1 MEQKMVTNSLI
12 EDNPTYSR
20 YEMPIADGH
29 IAAAYYRIE
38 GENVVL
44 VHTEV
49 PFDYSGEGIGSK
61 FAKGVFDA
69 IRQSGQKRYRL
80 VLSWPNSPIAIR
92 NTAIWSWVD
101 GCDRSFN
108 GTMVF
113 R

>member
-49 PFDYSGEGIGSK
+49 PFKYSGEGIGSK

-69 IRQSGQKRYRL
+69 IRQSGRKAIPTCPFMAKFANRHPEYRDL
-80 VLSWPNSPIAIR
+80 V
-92 NTAIWSWVD
+92 V
-101 GCDRSFN
+101 G
-108 GTMVF
+108 
-113 R
+113 